1 MRNLILVGVLRKI
14 FKIQV
19 CFVPRK
25 SIFDLFGQKWP
36 ARMVTVKIYR
46 VFDRI
51 FGKDTV
57 QKYPIEQIAEI
68 CHNYVLRITVYV
80 CYVSTIASFSFDLNQ
95 II

>member
-36 ARMVTVKIYR
+36 ARMVTVKQLKSCDI
-46 VFDRI
+46 I
-51 FGKDTV
+51 ENFG
-57 QKYPIEQIAEI
+57 IQILEANEKCDPLI
-68 CHNYVLRITVYV
+68 CLDSSVYDARFADALIIT
-80 CYVSTIASFSFDLNQ
+80 Q
-95 II
+95 IMFNFE